1 MVCGL
6 CRTLSKT
13 VRSTAESFHAP
24 MLLVSRCSAI
34 CKSPPSISFKVS
46 LKYGCLPSAAMGE
59 ASPIAGLAM
68 ETDDRTARIPFPT
81 NFLLAFPMLFSITPP
96 SCASRRPPCCR
107 RCSKC
112 AIHILPNDNLLEHE
126 PGSARHRIVVPAEK
140 TFGNP
145 STGEIMTHRA
155 AMARK
160 IRLNPGIS
168 KCESGSRDPAQCS
181 RHRP

>member
-1 MVCGL
+1 
-6 CRTLSKT
+6 
-13 VRSTAESFHAP
+13 

-59 ASPIAGLAM
+59 ASPITGLAM

-107 RCSKC
+107 RCSRC

-145 STGEIMTHRA
+145 STGENETHRA

-160 IRLNPGIS
+160 IRLNPGIFP
-168 KCESGSRDPAQCS
+168 RFCS
-181 RHRP
+181 TFERHRP